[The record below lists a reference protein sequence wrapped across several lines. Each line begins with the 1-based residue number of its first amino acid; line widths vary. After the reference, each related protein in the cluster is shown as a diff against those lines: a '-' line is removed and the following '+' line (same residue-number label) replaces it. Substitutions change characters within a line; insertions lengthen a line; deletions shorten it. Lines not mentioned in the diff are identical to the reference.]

1 MDAIVVTPKI
11 RQYAECM
18 EAIEAALK
26 SGESWESIA
35 GRMGTRTANSAR
47 SMLYKTRR
55 AIQNGQISPSP
66 APLPPPAPP
75 APPKATTLNVMQ
87 SDFPSDRDRA
97 IRAWV
102 VRHLDP
108 IIRARTNGWN
118 WQEIARAAGLEAQ
131 DADAFRD
138 ACNEAAQARDE
149 AAQRE
154 ANARHERNRRLVC
167 EYREL
172 CEAFGSMTLPADLL
186 NRLDLGG

>member
-11 RQYAECM
+11 QQYAECM
-18 EAIEAALK
+18 EAIQAALK

-47 SMLYKTRR
+47 SMLYKARR

-75 APPKATTLNVMQ
+75 APPKATPLNVMQ
-87 SDFPSDRDRA
+87 TDFPSDRDRA

-102 VRHLDP
+102 VRYLDP
-108 IIRARTNGWN
+108 IICARTNGWN
-118 WQEIARAAGLEAQ
+118 WQEIARAAGLEAD
-131 DADAFRD
+131 DAEAFLN
-138 ACNEAAQARDE
+138 ACNEAAQVRDE

-154 ANARHERNRRLVC
+154 LVARHERNRRLVW
-167 EYREL
+167 EYKEL
-172 CEAFGSMTLPADLL
+172 CELS
-186 NRLDLGG
+186 RLDLRG

>member
-11 RQYAECM
+11 RQYADCM

-26 SGESWESIA
+26 SGETWESIA
-35 GRMGTRTANSAR
+35 GRMGTRSPDSAR
-47 SMLYKTRR
+47 AMLYKARR
-55 AIQNGQISPSP
+55 AIQSGQITPQ
-66 APLPPPAPP
+66 PAPP
-75 APPKATTLNVMQ
+75 ALPKATTLNVMQ
-87 SDFPSDRDRA
+87 TDFPNDRDRA

-118 WQEIARAAGLEAQ
+118 WQEIARAAGLEAH
-131 DADAFRD
+131 DADAVLN

-154 ANARHERNRRLVC
+154 LVARHERNRRLVC

-186 NRLDLGG
+186 NRLDFGG